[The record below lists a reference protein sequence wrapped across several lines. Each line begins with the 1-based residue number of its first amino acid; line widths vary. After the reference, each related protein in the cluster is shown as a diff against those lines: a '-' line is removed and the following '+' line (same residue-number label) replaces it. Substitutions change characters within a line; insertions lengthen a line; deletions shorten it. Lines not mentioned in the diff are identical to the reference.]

1 MHENRFALHHKASL
15 KGEKP
20 ILYWLQNTHRIDQNY
35 ALYEAL
41 RLAHHF
47 NTHIEVVFILTPG
60 FKDANARHYAFML
73 EGLKSLFKDLE
84 SLEIKAMLKVGSF
97 LEVMTDVLPHYEAII
112 LDKGYQK
119 ELREA
124 RKHVI
129 EMAVKHTLYVCEVES
144 DLIVPIEQASDKLEY
159 AARTIRPKLLKQKDT
174 YLKLYN
180 RPKVSQPMKHHESFF
195 DQPLD
200 DQLAA
205 VSADRSVSKSP
216 YFEGGEAQAHKRF
229 EQFLAQG
236 LKHYAESND
245 PGYEYTSKMSPYLHF
260 NMISPVR
267 MMLMCEDYLKE
278 HPEAQESV
286 EGYLEQLLVRREL
299 AFNFIYFEPG
309 YDVFETMT
317 YAWAYETMKKHEED
331 TRDYLYTQEDYVHFK
346 THDPYFNAAM
356 REMVKTGYM
365 HNYMRMYWAKK
376 IIEWSPD
383 YHKAYQT
390 ILTLNNR
397 YFIDGENPNSY
408 TGVAWCFGR
417 HDRPWTERK
426 VFGKLRYMN
435 AEGLKRKFDI
445 EAYVKRTKQL

>member
-1 MHENRFALHHKASL
+1 MHEHRFTLHHKAPL

-20 ILYWLQNTHRIDQNY
+20 IVYWLQNTHRIDQNY

-41 RLAHHF
+41 RLAHQL
-47 NTHIEVVFILTPG
+47 NTHIEVVFILTPD

-73 EGLKSLFKDLE
+73 EGLASLFKDLE
-84 SLEIKAMLKVGSF
+84 SYAIKAMVKVGSF
-97 LEVMTDVLPHYEAII
+97 IDVMEDVLPHYEAII
-112 LDKGYQK
+112 LDKAYQK
-119 ELREA
+119 ELRNVRED
-124 RKHVI
+124 VI
-129 EMAVKHTLYVCEVES
+129 ALAIDHSLYVCEVES

-159 AARTIRPKLLKQKDT
+159 AARTIRPKLLRQKDA
-174 YLKLYN
+174 YLKLFP
-180 RPKVSQPMKHHESFF
+180 RPEVTRPVLYHEPFF
-195 DQPLD
+195 DQSLD
-200 DQLAA
+200 AQLKAIN
-205 VSADRSVSKSP
+205 ADLSVRKSP
-216 YFEGGEAQAHKRF
+216 YFEGGEAQALRRF

-236 LKHYAESND
+236 LKHYSDSND
-245 PGYEYTSKMSPYLHF
+245 PGHEYTSKMSPYLHF

-278 HPEAQESV
+278 HPDTQESV

-299 AFNFIYFEPG
+299 AFNFIYYEPG
-309 YDVFETMT
+309 YDAFETMT
-317 YAWAYETMKKHEED
+317 YAWAYETMKKHEKD
-331 TRDYLYTQEDYVHFK
+331 PRDYLYSAEDYIHFK

-356 REMVKTGYM
+356 REMVTTGYM

-383 YHKAYQT
+383 YQTAYQT

-445 EAYVKRTKQL
+445 EAYVTRTKKL